1 VRPNVELAELDAVLS
16 AQRRL
21 PTEIDVRV
29 RRVVRVPIGIGNGQR
44 CRRLVQIDIDGPR
57 PPMDAEP
64 QAVAPAPEAQFVADV
79 DVVRSALADRRAAAR
94 RRFVDPRMRKPEYS
108 RTWMGPEERREA
120 ALCIVARLG
129 YGRRRL
135 HTWHTEIIVKGGR
148 E

>member
-21 PTEIDVRV
+21 PPEIDVRV

-44 CRRLVQIDIDGPR
+44 CRRLVQVDIDGPR

-79 DVVRSALADRRAAAR
+79 NVVRSALADRRAAAADSR
-94 RRFVDPRMRKPEYS
+94 IRECESLSTHVRGRDLRNGARPRS
-108 RTWMGPEERREA
+108 A
-120 ALCIVARLG
+120 SLLG
-129 YGRRRL
+129 SG
-135 HTWHTEIIVKGGR
+135 TEGADCTQR
-148 E
+148 SL